1 MDELLKLLAGAS
13 MHLDAGEEA
22 LGEEAYATAADE
34 LDAAGEVLATLRGRW
49 PEMSAAERS
58 LVGKTAAPLRARLD
72 AARARL
78 PRRSALSE
86 GTPEADPE
94 QESDPDA

>member
-13 MHLDAGEEA
+13 MHVEAGEEA
-22 LGEEAYATAADE
+22 LGEQAHATAADE

-49 PEMSAAERS
+49 GEMSPAERTV
-58 LVGKTAAPLRARLD
+58 VGKTAAPLRARLD

-78 PRRSALSE
+78 PKRTALTE
-86 GTPEADPE
+86 GAPEADPE
-94 QESDPDA
+94 EDADPDA

>member
-49 PEMSAAERS
+49 PEMSPAERT
-58 LVGKTAAPLRARLD
+58 LVGRSS
-72 AARARL
+72 
-78 PRRSALSE
+78 RRSRFATWLRDLWTSLPSASCVCPNSP
-86 GTPEADPE
+86 T
-94 QESDPDA
+94 SLL